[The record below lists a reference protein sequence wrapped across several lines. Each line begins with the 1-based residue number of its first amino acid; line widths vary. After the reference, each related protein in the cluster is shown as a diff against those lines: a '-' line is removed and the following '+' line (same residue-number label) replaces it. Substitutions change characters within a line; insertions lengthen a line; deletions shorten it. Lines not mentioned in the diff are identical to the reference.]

1 MSESSKGRRSPWHDP
16 ENAGGSAPCR
26 PTTGSA
32 RYRKAARRP
41 PIVLSVD
48 EYETI
53 RLMDLEG
60 YTQQQCARQMGIART
75 TVQGIYDLARN
86 KIARA
91 LVGGTQLL
99 IQGGE
104 YRLCQGKQDF
114 PCCCHC
120 TRQPRRDSARPKSD
134 EKETQQHE

>member
-1 MSESSKGRRSPWHDP
+1 MS
-16 ENAGGSAPCR
+16 
-26 PTTGSA
+26 
-32 RYRKAARRP
+32 
-41 PIVLSVD
+41 
-48 EYETI
+48 
-53 RLMDLEG
+53 
-60 YTQQQCARQMGIART
+60 
-75 TVQGIYDLARN
+75 
-86 KIARA
+86 
-91 LVGGTQLL
+91 QLL

>member
-1 MSESSKGRRSPWHDP
+1 MARPRKCRRVCTMPAHNRFGPLSESS
-16 ENAGGSAPCR
+16 
-26 PTTGSA
+26 
-32 RYRKAARRP
+32 AAP

-75 TVQGIYDLARN
+75 TVQGIYELARI
-86 KIARA
+86 KIARGLA
-91 LVGGTQLL
+91 GGTQLL

>member
-1 MSESSKGRRSPWHDP
+1 MPAHNRFGPLSESS
-16 ENAGGSAPCR
+16 
-26 PTTGSA
+26 
-32 RYRKAARRP
+32 AAP

-60 YTQQQCARQMGIART
+60 YTQQQCAQQMGIART

-91 LVGGTQLL
+91 LVGGTL
-99 IQGGE
+99 IPA
-104 YRLCQGKQDF
+104 F
-114 PCCCHC
+114 P
-120 TRQPRRDSARPKSD
+120 
-134 EKETQQHE
+134 